1 MKMTGILAE
10 KGLHTFDEE
19 AKNDQGYR
27 IPRIWILISDS
38 SHAKIWRK
46 GLEGLQEIACV
57 QFHVISNQQD
67 FYEYHKE
74 DDVAQ
79 KLSDWLE
86 EVLGEGVFD
95 RLILIS
101 SKNMLVTFH
110 EKLST
115 NVVACI
121 AAEIPKDL
129 AYMNNKEI
137 GDTLEKLILI

>member
-27 IPRIWILISDS
+27 TPRIWILISDA

-57 QFHVISNQQD
+57 QFHVIGNQQD